1 MPKSVASNQGK
12 LCSLVMGDLFV
23 TSGAESIL
31 SMISV
36 SGFRLSCSLRIVVI
50 YLKQAKH
57 KSNQFKIS

>member
-36 SGFRLSCSLRIVVI
+36 LVSG
-50 YLKQAKH
+50 
-57 KSNQFKIS
+57 